1 MQLVIVESPAKAK
14 TINKYLGSDFKVLA
28 SYGHIRD
35 LPPKD
40 GSVRPAEDFAMD
52 WEVDANSQKHLKL
65 IIDALKDAD
74 GLILATDPDREGEA
88 ISWHVL
94 EELRRRKALK
104 DRKVQRVTFNAITKK
119 SVLEAMANP
128 RELDKELVDAYLA
141 RRALDYLVGFTLS
154 PVLWRKL
161 PGSKSA
167 GRVQSVAL
175 RMICDR
181 ELEIEKFIAEEYW
194 TVAADMATASKEAFA
209 ARLTHLD
216 GKKLDK
222 FDINNAEKGERAAA
236 AVRNGKFTVLSV
248 EKRTKQRRP
257 YAPFTTSTLQQDA
270 SRRLYFSARQTMD
283 IAQKLYEGSDID
295 GETVGLIT
303 YMRTDGVSID
313 GEAITSIRNLI
324 DSRFGKKFVPS
335 EARVY
340 KAKAKNAQEAHEAIR
355 PTDITRTPESI
366 AKFVTPD
373 QLKLYDLIWKRTIA
387 SQMESALFDQVSVV
401 SSTPDQATQL
411 RASGSVVTFKGFL
424 EVYDEAPSTSAA
436 AGDDEEAI
444 GTILP
449 PMTEGQSLSVE
460 KVTPEQHFTQP
471 PPRFSEASLVKALE
485 EKGIGRPST
494 YASIIQVLQDR
505 KYVRMD
511 ARRFIP
517 EDRGRVVIAFLES
530 FFLRYVEY
538 NFTADLENQLDE
550 ISAGNL
556 DWKKVLS
563 DFWRDFIG
571 AIDGTKDLTRTAV
584 IDAVDALLEPHLFP
598 ALADGGNPRKCPA
611 CSDGRIGLKFGKFGA
626 FVGCSKYPEC
636 RYTRPLGA
644 PEPGQASAAMDGPK
658 ELGLDPATGLMITLR
673 VGPYG
678 PYVQL
683 GGTEPP
689 PPPPPPPVE
698 AEAEPGAKKKRKPK
712 APKVEK
718 PKRASL
724 PKGTDPSTVDLERA
738 LKLLSLPREIGL
750 EPESGEM
757 ITAGIGRFGPYLKVG
772 TRYQS
777 LPKDDDILEIG
788 LNRAVVVLAEGKEKQ
803 GRRGGAAGKI
813 LGQHPSGG
821 AITLRKG
828 RFGPYV
834 QHGKISAT
842 LPRDMDSENV
852 SLEAAMGL
860 IAAKEA
866 KNGTTPT
873 KGRGG
878 RSRKSAEA

>member
-1 MQLVIVESPAKAK
+1 MQVVIVESPAKAK
-14 TINKYLGSDFKVLA
+14 TINKYLGDGYKVLA

-65 IIDALKDAD
+65 IIDALKGAD
-74 GLILATDPDREGEA
+74 GVILATDPDREGEA

-94 EELRRRKALK
+94 EELRQRKALK
-104 DRKVQRVTFNAITKK
+104 GAKVQRVTFNAITKK
-119 SVLEAMANP
+119 AVLEAMANP
-128 RELDKELVDAYLA
+128 RELDRELVDAYLA

-175 RMICDR
+175 RMICER
-181 ELEIEKFIAEEYW
+181 ELEIEKFKAEEYW
-194 TVAADMATASKEAFA
+194 TVAADMATAAKDPFT

-222 FDINNAEKGERAAA
+222 FDINDGTKAERAAA

-248 EKRTKQRRP
+248 EKKTKQRRP

-283 IAQKLYEGSDID
+283 IAQKLYEGFDID

-303 YMRTDGVSID
+303 YMRTDGVQMD
-313 GEAITSIRNLI
+313 PDAITSVRNLI
-324 DSRFGKKFVPS
+324 GSRFGEKFVPK

-355 PTDITRTPESI
+355 PTDPTRTPESV
-366 AKFVTPD
+366 ASALTPD

-387 SQMESALFDQVSVV
+387 SQMESALLDQVSVV
-401 SSTPDQATQL
+401 SATPDQATQL
-411 RASGSVVTFKGFL
+411 RASGSVIVFKGFL
-424 EVYDEAPSTSAA
+424 EVYDEAPSQSAGTSE
-436 AGDDEEAI
+436 DDEAI

-449 PMTEGQSLSVE
+449 PMSEGQALTVTQ
-460 KVTPEQHFTQP
+460 VTPEQHFTQP

-550 ISAGNL
+550 IAGGRL
-556 DWKKVLS
+556 DWKKVLA

-598 ALADGGNPRKCPA
+598 AMADGGNPRKCPA
-611 CSDGRIGLKFGKFGA
+611 CADGRIGLKFGKFGA
-626 FVGCSKYPEC
+626 FIGCSRYPEC

-644 PEPGQASAAMDGPK
+644 PEPGQAGAVLDGPK
-658 ELGLDPATGLMITLR
+658 ELGLDPVTGQMITLR
-673 VGPYG
+673 IGPYG

-683 GGTEPP
+683 GGNEPP
-689 PPPPPPPVE
+689 PPPPAPVVV
-698 AEAEPGAKKKRKPK
+698 AEELNGKKKRKPK

-724 PKGTDPSTVDLERA
+724 PKGTDPHSVDLERA
-738 LKLLSLPREIGL
+738 LKLLSLPREIGV

-772 TRYQS
+772 PRYQS

-788 LNRAVVVLAEGKEKQ
+788 LNRAIVVLAEGKNKQ
-803 GRRGGAAGKI
+803 GRRGGMAGKI
-813 LGQHPSGG
+813 LGQHPAGG

-852 SLEAAMGL
+852 SLEAALGL
-860 IAAKEA
+860 IAAKAE
-866 KNGTTPT
+866 KNGGPPA
-873 KGRGG
+873 KARGG
-878 RSRKSAEA
+878 RARKSAEA